1 MPNEDKLGTTDST
14 SAEIEATST
23 SSSVNES
30 LLGQQKFKLQFSNVS
45 YITKQNKKLVKILND
60 VCGEFKSGR
69 LTAVLGPSGA
79 GKTSILNVLSGFKAS
94 NVSGQFTFNGSER
107 NVLTFRKS
115 SCYIPQDFALLDL
128 LTVQETMNDSADLK
142 LPAQTIS
149 AEKRKIVD
157 DILQIL
163 NMDKCRH
170 RLVRNLSGG
179 ERKRLSIAIELVTNP
194 PVMFFDEPTS
204 GLDSVASLQV
214 INYLRR
220 LALDGHIIVC
230 VIHQPSSR
238 LIKLF
243 DDVLVMSRGQV
254 LYSGP
259 EREMIATFEAAGFA
273 FPNYYNPADF
283 ALEVSSE
290 EHNKPILGL
299 IERNK
304 KRHCGVDKQ
313 PNEDANLCVQEKSK
327 MSSNLNSHTTIEM
340 RSNNEAQV
348 ERMLYEPCRL
358 TSVRLRSKVN
368 VWRQLVILTR
378 RSLRTMSRNLIA
390 VQLRVFM
397 HVLVAALVGA
407 VFWDIGNDGARTL
420 TNISCIFFI
429 IMFIFFGNSMPSI
442 LLCPQETAV
451 FIREYL
457 NGWYSLRAYY
467 ASKLLSDLP
476 MLFICPTLFT
486 TIIYFM
492 TSQPDDMA
500 RFAMCWGISLI
511 LAIIGHFM
519 GLAFGST
526 FDVQMAILLV
536 PGVAIPFMIFSGF
549 FIRIHELSSVFRPLC
564 DISFYRYTMEALMQ
578 AIYGYNRPDLEC
590 HREFCYFKSP
600 TKLLKEL
607 GMLGD
612 LYGHDIFILLLW
624 IIFFKVLFFFS
635 LVLRIKRAQ

>member
-1 MPNEDKLGTTDST
+1 MPDKDTANVSDNASPAVIASNT
-14 SAEIEATST
+14 SMNGNLQE
-23 SSSVNES
+23 
-30 LLGQQKFKLQFSNVS
+30 QQKFKLQFRNVS
-45 YITKQNKKLVKILND
+45 YIAKQNKKLVNILHD

-69 LTAVLGPSGA
+69 LTAVFGPSGA

-94 NVSGQFTFNGSER
+94 GVSGKFTFNDKER
-107 NVLTFRKS
+107 NLLAFRKS

-142 LPAQTIS
+142 LPT
-149 AEKRKIVD
+149 KIVTSEKQKIID
-157 DILQIL
+157 DILMIL

-220 LALDGHIIVC
+220 LALENRIIVC
-230 VIHQPSSR
+230 VVHQPSSR

-243 DDVLVMSRGQV
+243 DDVIVMSRGQV
-254 LYSGP
+254 LYSGA
-259 EREMIATFEAAGFA
+259 EREMIPTFETAGFA

-283 ALEVSSE
+283 ALEISSE
-290 EHNKPILGL
+290 EHNEKISNL

-304 KRHCGVDKQ
+304 ERFCGLVHD
-313 PNEDANLCVQEKSK
+313 PNENAGINEKSK
-327 MSSNLNSHTTIEM
+327 ILINSNSHTAIELQ
-340 RSNNEAQV
+340 SANESECGQISH
-348 ERMLYEPCRL
+348 EHCRF
-358 TSVRLRSKVN
+358 TPTRLRTEVGI
-368 VWRQLVILTR
+368 WRQLIVLTR

-390 VQLRVFM
+390 VQLRVVM
-397 HVLVAALVGA
+397 HVIVSALVGA
-407 VFWDIGNDGARTL
+407 VFWDIGNDGARVL

-429 IMFIFFGNSMPSI
+429 IMFIFFGNAMPSI
-442 LLCPQETAV
+442 LSCPQETAV

-467 ASKLLSDLP
+467 VSMLTSDIP

-511 LAIIGHFM
+511 LAIVGHLM

-526 FDVQMAILLV
+526 FDIQMAILLV

-549 FIRIHELSSVFRPLC
+549 FIRIHELSLFFRPLC

-578 AIYGYNRPDLEC
+578 AIYGYDRPDLKC
-590 HREFCYFKSP
+590 HTEFCYFKSP

-607 GMLGD
+607 DMLGD
-612 LYGHDIFILLLW
+612 LYGHDLFVLLIW
-624 IIFFKVLFFFS
+624 IIFFKVLFFLS
-635 LVLRIKRAQ
+635 LVLRVKRTQ